1 MPDPI
6 PAVALMRIR
15 HLAQRALARG
25 QKLDPRAVLDIADR
39 RKA

>member
-6 PAVALMRIR
+6 PAVVLMRIR
-15 HLAQRALARG
+15 HLAQDAQRRG
-25 QKLDPRAVLDIADR
+25 QMLDPRAVLDIADR